1 MHDIQIGDI
10 VECTDTIK
18 YYGIVTDRMEHEDWF
33 HVQNIVKGNS
43 RMTNRYKINPIRIT
57 DNFLKFFFRSRSNNT
72 YYYNEDCVFAEVKHK
87 SFEYGLR
94 KVQYTED
101 VFDIKPYLINGEV
114 DYEKLDLECPRV
126 RTMGELNTI
135 LSKYGI
141 TPEDIVKTLETMKK
155 WTKV

>member
-1 MHDIQIGDI
+1 M
-10 VECTDTIK
+10 
-18 YYGIVTDRMEHEDWF
+18 
-33 HVQNIVKGNS
+33 
-43 RMTNRYKINPIRIT
+43 
-57 DNFLKFFFRSRSNNT
+57 
-72 YYYNEDCVFAEVKHK
+72 
-87 SFEYGLR
+87 
-94 KVQYTED
+94 
-101 VFDIKPYLINGEV
+101 FDIKPYLINGEV